1 MQPKMTAP
9 QRGVIL
15 GFLLVERTVADG
27 CFLVMISD
35 RKLLVLVS
43 VVVKVGCISIE
54 KTNKSLCVSLGFH
67 YLYSFVVKVGCVSAI
82 KTNKFVLYFS
92 QLALPLHPI

>member
-27 CFLVMISD
+27 CFPVMISD
-35 RKLLVLVS
+35 GKLLILVS
-43 VVVKVGCISIE
+43 VVVVFTPAIVKVECTSAI

-67 YLYSFVVKVGCVSAI
+67 YLYSFVVKVGCTSE
-82 KTNKFVLYFS
+82 
-92 QLALPLHPI
+92 